1 MDDSSKTGSVRTS
14 KTVVVCG
21 SLIALVV
28 VALLL
33 PAVKASAADVTVFD
47 TGLFFVDPNQVV
59 PAGAFTIQNND
70 HSGTINISHIEI
82 SLHDPFF
89 FSTITV
95 SGTGAGTLNGTN
107 VPQPMVTYGPV
118 TSLDFSPPLSLQPG
132 QGAHYSLTA
141 TVADKPARIS
151 DPVIMYAGFLPF
163 AHGALRPPVLL
174 ALIIAAVINLTLVLI
189 RPTPRRRVLLAFT
202 LVLLLAS
209 TQTAC
214 GSMDDE
220 DPGSVQ
226 TLSLAIATD
235 NFGNSVTLTGAIPGV
250 LSSIKQN

>member
-1 MDDSSKTGSVRTS
+1 
-14 KTVVVCG
+14 
-21 SLIALVV
+21 LIALVV
-28 VALLL
+28 VAIFF
-33 PAVKASAADVTVFD
+33 PALKASAADVSVFD

-70 HSGTINISHIEI
+70 HAGTINVSHIEI

-89 FSTITV
+89 FSTIAV
-95 SGTGAGTLNGTN
+95 SGTGTGTLSGTN
-107 VPQPMVTYGPV
+107 APQPRVTYGPI

-132 QGAHYSLTA
+132 QGANYALTA
-141 TVADKPARIS
+141 TVADTPARIS

-163 AHGALRPPVLL
+163 ASGSLRSSVLL
-174 ALIIAAVINLTLVLI
+174 ALIVAAAINLTLVLI
-189 RPTPRRRVLLAFT
+189 RPTLQRRILLAFT

-226 TLSLAIATD
+226 TLTLAVATD
-235 NFGNSVTLTGAIPGV
+235 DAGNSVTLTGAIPGV